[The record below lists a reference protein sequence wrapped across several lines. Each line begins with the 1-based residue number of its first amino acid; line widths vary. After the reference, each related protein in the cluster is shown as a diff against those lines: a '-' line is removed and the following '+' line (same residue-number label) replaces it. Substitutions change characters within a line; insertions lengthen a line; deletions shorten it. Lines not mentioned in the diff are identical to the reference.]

1 MNKGVTMKNQAQN
14 ESLTNMDRR
23 DFLKTAGIG
32 AAAAGT
38 TIVAGCRKPTQYI
51 LPYGKRPEDVIPGKP
66 TYYATGMN
74 IGATVEPLLVESHDG
89 RPTKIEG
96 NPGHPL
102 SNGATSGWG
111 QSSIL
116 DLYDP
121 DRSRQANHGAD
132 TKTPEEVDA
141 ALGALA
147 KSFAAN
153 GGKGLALLTQWVPS
167 PSYSRALRD
176 LKKALPNAKMFMHDP
191 MWSSSAH
198 AGAQMVNLNGVS
210 TTLELDNAKVI
221 VSLDSDFLGSEG
233 DTVRNTRGFSAGRQV
248 DEEPEKLNRLYTV
261 EPRYTL
267 TGTSADHRLQIRGS
281 QVGEFLAELA
291 RTLKSKGLAVPA
303 GAILP
308 VPKLDAGVNAELAK
322 KWLTVLADDLVA
334 NKGKSLVVVGDHQP
348 SHVHALGHLVNS
360 MLGAF
365 GTTISMSK
373 GLDLP
378 VQGGVSE
385 LAALLDSGEAETVV
399 ILGSNPVYT
408 TSGDLDF
415 SAKLAKAKTTLH
427 LGQRKDE
434 TGKDCTWHIPMSHFL
449 EAWGDLQGSDGSA
462 LIQQPLIAPLFEAR
476 SALEIVLALQGY
488 EGNAHDYVKA
498 TWMSATQQEA
508 PFLAEKKKALENAQ
522 EALKGAE
529 AEKALLGNAAPAD
542 AEGAADTAAT
552 SMAAAAEKVE
562 RAKTAV
568 DTAQKDL
575 TSAEVAAKAA
585 ADKAAAERTA
595 AWGTWIQKGIINN
608 GSTDTNAAFSWD
620 KIAGA
625 WASRNTPADSGFE
638 LNFIS
643 DYSVGDG
650 RFANNS
656 WLQEM
661 PEPITKITW
670 DNAASISKGTARELN
685 INTGDMVKITSN
697 GATLEIAACV
707 THGVAEGSIILPL
720 GYGRTHGGK
729 FATGAGFNAYSLMN
743 GSDWI
748 QSGATLAKS
757 MGSYQLAI
765 TQMEKG
771 DFSGEIQTRIDGL
784 VRENTVDGYK
794 KEKDFVKKYEVM
806 PKDKLKSLFNV
817 PDNSEG
823 EQWNS
828 VGQQWGMTV
837 DLSSCNGCNACAIAC
852 QAENNVAV
860 VGKKEVANGREMHW
874 LRMDRYFDGTDEN
887 PDSAIQPMSCSHC
900 ENAPCET
907 VCPVAATAHGP
918 EGTNDI
924 AYNRCIGTRYCAN
937 NCPYKVRR
945 FNYYNF
951 SKRMDEDYGPLIAMQ
966 RNPDVTVRFR
976 GVIEKCSYCVQRI
989 TEAHIEAKTTG
1000 DRTGIVP
1007 DGGIQAA
1014 CSQACAAGAITFGDV
1029 NDPTTAVS
1037 KKKASPRNYAMLAEL
1052 NIHPR
1057 TTYLARIRNPNPAL
1071 VEG

>member
-1 MNKGVTMKNQAQN
+1 
-14 ESLTNMDRR
+14 
-23 DFLKTAGIG
+23 
-32 AAAAGT
+32 
-38 TIVAGCRKPTQYI
+38 
-51 LPYGKRPEDVIPGKP
+51 
-66 TYYATGMN
+66 
-74 IGATVEPLLVESHDG
+74 
-89 RPTKIEG
+89 
-96 NPGHPL
+96 
-102 SNGATSGWG
+102 
-111 QSSIL
+111 
-116 DLYDP
+116 
-121 DRSRQANHGAD
+121 
-132 TKTPEEVDA
+132 
-141 ALGALA
+141 
-147 KSFAAN
+147 
-153 GGKGLALLTQWVPS
+153 
-167 PSYSRALRD
+167 
-176 LKKALPNAKMFMHDP
+176 
-191 MWSSSAH
+191 
-198 AGAQMVNLNGVS
+198 
-210 TTLELDNAKVI
+210 
-221 VSLDSDFLGSEG
+221 
-233 DTVRNTRGFSAGRQV
+233 
-248 DEEPEKLNRLYTV
+248 
-261 EPRYTL
+261 
-267 TGTSADHRLQIRGS
+267 
-281 QVGEFLAELA
+281 
-291 RTLKSKGLAVPA
+291 
-303 GAILP
+303 
-308 VPKLDAGVNAELAK
+308 
-322 KWLTVLADDLVA
+322 
-334 NKGKSLVVVGDHQP
+334 
-348 SHVHALGHLVNS
+348 
-360 MLGAF
+360 
-365 GTTISMSK
+365 
-373 GLDLP
+373 
-378 VQGGVSE
+378 
-385 LAALLDSGEAETVV
+385 
-399 ILGSNPVYT
+399 
-408 TSGDLDF
+408 
-415 SAKLAKAKTTLH
+415 
-427 LGQRKDE
+427 
-434 TGKDCTWHIPMSHFL
+434 
-449 EAWGDLQGSDGSA
+449 
-462 LIQQPLIAPLFEAR
+462 
-476 SALEIVLALQGY
+476 
-488 EGNAHDYVKA
+488 
-498 TWMSATQQEA
+498 
-508 PFLAEKKKALENAQ
+508 
-522 EALKGAE
+522 
-529 AEKALLGNAAPAD
+529 
-542 AEGAADTAAT
+542 
-552 SMAAAAEKVE
+552 MAAATAKIE

-575 TSAEVAAKAA
+575 TAAEVAAKAT

-608 GSTDTNAAFSWD
+608 GSTDAKAAFSWD

-685 INTGDMVKITSN
+685 INTGDLVKITSG
-697 GATLEIAACV
+697 GASLEIAACV

-743 GSDWI
+743 GPDWI

-784 VRENTVDGYK
+784 VRENTVDEYK

-806 PKDKLKSLFNV
+806 PKDKLKSLFDV

-828 VGQQWGMTV
+828 VGQQWGMTI
-837 DLSSCNGCNACAIAC
+837 DLSSCNGCNSCAIAC

-1000 DRTGIVP
+1000 DRTGTVP
-1007 DGGIQAA
+1007 
-1014 CSQACAAGAITFGDV
+1014 T
-1029 NDPTTAVS
+1029 
-1037 KKKASPRNYAMLAEL
+1037 
-1052 NIHPR
+1052 
-1057 TTYLARIRNPNPAL
+1057 
-1071 VEG
+1071 VEFRLHVVKHVQLEPLPSVT